1 MRDRIGALRRL
12 VVFTCMAVGIAALS
26 ADGQIDG
33 GASAQDCYEND
44 NQIDPT
50 PLKVSQIHGAV
61 IDPYKVVVPHVL
73 VLLFTEQD
81 HRLIAKTLSDSEGH
95 FSLAKPKNG
104 RYRLVVKLYG
114 LCPANVPITVRTWID
129 KKQIVVHMNVRS
141 IDSCSYAEL
150 Q

>member
-1 MRDRIGALRRL
+1 
-12 VVFTCMAVGIAALS
+12 VGLTALS
-26 ADGQIDG
+26 AVGQIDR
-33 GASAQDCYEND
+33 GASDQDSYENH

-50 PLKVSQIHGAV
+50 PLKVSQIRGAV
-61 IDPYKVVVPHVL
+61 VGPDGAIVPHASVL
-73 VLLFTEQD
+73 IFTEQD
-81 HRLIAKTLSDSEGH
+81 HRLIAKTFSDSEGH

-114 LCPANVPITVRTWID
+114 LCPANVPIAVRTWTD
-129 KKQIVVHMNVRS
+129 KKQMVVHMNVRG